1 MPVFTGDEGETVTL
15 DEAKSFTANYRNA
28 NSGAIKAHTVGKNKL
43 NSILNQTGCVGVKMY
58 YGLDEDEAK
67 CLVLVGVKEDG
78 TDMTSGVIVERNP
91 PCPPYCD
98 DQSALNS

>member
-1 MPVFTGDEGETVTL
+1 MAVFTGDEGEVISL
-15 DEAKSFTANYRNA
+15 DDGRSFTSNYRTA
-28 NSGAIKAHTVGKNKL
+28 NPGAIKAHTVGKNRL

-58 YGLDEDEAK
+58 YGLDEEDAK

-78 TDMTSGVIVERNP
+78 SDMTGGVIVERNP